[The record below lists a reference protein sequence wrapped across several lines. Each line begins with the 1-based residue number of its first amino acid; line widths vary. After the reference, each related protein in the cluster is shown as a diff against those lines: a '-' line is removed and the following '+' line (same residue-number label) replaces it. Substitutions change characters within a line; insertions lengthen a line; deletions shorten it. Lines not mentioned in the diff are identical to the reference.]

1 MLLGGLG
8 KKLFLPPLC
17 FPGPPPRG
25 RHVSGEKAGPN
36 LTMVANAPS
45 TESEIPQS
53 LKIHRQ
59 RALSLGGGQP
69 HEHIQLTKSRA
80 PPEPYQSSGLKSAA
94 TPWPP
99 ITPLVWGEF
108 CPVQTW
114 LRQCHSEQEGL
125 LSSVDSYGWKKKGVL
140 KITQAVRVAT
150 MHHQQPPRKDSAWL
164 IDSFRGDVPKPFN
177 VFSVDVL

>member
-1 MLLGGLG
+1 MP
-8 KKLFLPPLC
+8 LPQ
-17 FPGPPPRG
+17 
-25 RHVSGEKAGPN
+25 
-36 LTMVANAPS
+36 
-45 TESEIPQS
+45 SEI
-53 LKIHRQ
+53 IHRQ

-80 PPEPYQSSGLKSAA
+80 PPEPYRSSGLKSAA

-99 ITPLVWGEF
+99 IAPLVWGEF
-108 CPVQTW
+108 CPGQTW

-140 KITQAVRVAT
+140 KITQAVRVAR